1 MERVSAAMAER
12 LARAAGAFS
21 EKGFESASIDDIAKA
36 TGIPRATLY
45 YHFRSKDNVLG
56 FLLESMLDET
66 RVAVEAAIASRAKA
80 PTRLLRVVEAH
91 LTVMAGNPATARL
104 LVGNLTGAGAL
115 TDMATA
121 IQSTFRNPVSELLAE
136 GIAEGSFRAVDI
148 DRTVTALFGAVVVSG
163 LHDLVVGDG
172 IDVAAVSDAV
182 MALVHDGLARPKGS
196 EQITGSPA

>member
-1 MERVSAAMAER
+1 MAER
-12 LARAAGAFS
+12 LARAATAFS
-21 EKGFESASIDDIAKA
+21 DTGFESASIDDIAKA

-66 RVAVEAAIASRAKA
+66 RAAVEAAVGSRAKA
-80 PTRLLRVVEAH
+80 PARLRRVVVAH

-121 IQSTFRNPVSELLAE
+121 IQSTFRNPVSQLLAE
-136 GIAEGSFRAVDI
+136 GIADGSFRAVDI

-163 LHDLVVGDG
+163 LRDLVRGEG
-172 IDVAAVSDAV
+172 IDVDSVSDAV
-182 MALVHDGLARPKGS
+182 LTLVLDGLAARK
-196 EQITGSPA
+196 AANR